1 MGVGCPPEPFTAS
14 GGPWRSRRAAWTSL
28 WLSGARGLCADPR
41 FPSLAS
47 AGPHVAAFAGVAW
60 DRRPR
65 AARWAPCDSR
75 PPCPGSPE
83 PVAAA
88 GAPLAGL
95 APHLRHVLFW
105 MSNAVELLYFAQ
117 QQCPL
122 YMQSLEEELDVTGTA
137 RAGRRAVAGCV
148 CVGGFLGGGGV
159 ADGPTR
165 PLWSTARG
173 RSVPVIS
180 SAIPS
185 GGHRSLSRA
194 PVRAAAALSHWPSAA
209 RRVASARHRGGP
221 SASVRSAA
229 NTGRGAA
236 PAGQSGGLHEHRG
249 VWLRP
254 EVHAGFQL
262 CVCLTRTVWGL
273 GRHDGSWD
281 GAETGRR
288 TVLRG
293 T

>member
-1 MGVGCPPEPFTAS
+1 MGVGCPPEPFTAG

-47 AGPHVAAFAGVAW
+47 AGPHVAAFAGVAL

-83 PVAAA
+83 PAAAA

-180 SAIPS
+180 SGVPS

-209 RRVASARHRGGP
+209 RPSPVRGTAVAPRPLCGALQTPGG
-221 SASVRSAA
+221 
-229 NTGRGAA
+229 GR
-236 PAGQSGGLHEHRG
+236 
-249 VWLRP
+249 LRP
-254 EVHAGFQL
+254 GSLGGFVSTVAFGCAL
-262 CVCLTRTVWGL
+262 RSTRGFSCVCV
-273 GRHDGSWD
+273 
-281 GAETGRR
+281 
-288 TVLRG
+288 
-293 T
+293 